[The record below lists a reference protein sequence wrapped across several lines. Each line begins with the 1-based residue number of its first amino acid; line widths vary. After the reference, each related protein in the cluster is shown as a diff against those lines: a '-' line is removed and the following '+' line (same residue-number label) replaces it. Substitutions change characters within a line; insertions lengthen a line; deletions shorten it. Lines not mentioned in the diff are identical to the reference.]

1 MQTLQD
7 LLDRTRDYLP
17 ESHRQFLR
25 DAYEFAEKSHFGQMR
40 LSGEP
45 YIQHPLNAALYLA
58 DMHLDK
64 NTIAAALLHDVIE
77 DCDVDAQEL
86 EDCFGREVAVLVN
99 GVTKLGKVE
108 YRVDVGGKAAR
119 QWKSE
124 NRRQTES
131 LRKMLLAMAEDV
143 RVLMVKLAD
152 RLHNMATISP
162 LPQDKRL
169 VIANETMDIY
179 APLAGRL
186 GMADMKWQLEDLA
199 FKELNP
205 EQYRGIADLVTENR
219 ASRESYLEKV
229 REVLSVALQDSG
241 INFKIRGRA
250 KHIYSIHQKRLKY
263 ETMGRSMDTLY
274 DLYALRVF
282 VDTVSD
288 CYAVLGTIH
297 QLWRPIPGEFDDYI
311 ANPKP
316 NLYQSLHTTINCLE
330 NNPLEIQ
337 VRTYEMDAIA
347 EHGVAAHWY
356 YKTGATNTRPTE
368 DMAWLKQV
376 LDWDYESSGP
386 EEFLETVRMDLF
398 KDEVFIYTPKGDLK
412 ELPIG
417 STPLDFAYRIHTDLG
432 HRCIGAKV
440 NGRLVSLN
448 TPLST
453 GDIVEVIASKSE
465 RGPSLDWLNQ
475 ELGFVQTAGARQSI
489 RGWFR
494 KQEREINVERGKS
507 LFAKELRRLNISFS
521 GPEVVQLL
529 GSDSEDDLYLRLGN
543 GSLTLS
549 QLDVRLATR
558 NETLPDVKY
567 SGEIAA
573 RSAPVEVLGVGDL
586 LTRMASCC
594 TPVPGDAI
602 IGFVTRSRG
611 VTVHRNTCSNIL
623 NEDEPDRIIP
633 VNWGTKTDLHP
644 VRIRIEAWD
653 RIGLL
658 RDVTTLLSGEKVNIA
673 AVSTTLLP
681 DEMCVVSLT
690 VYTASLQHLTRL
702 LLKLESI
709 KGTVNIG
716 RMAGLE

>member
-1 MQTLQD
+1 METLQD
-7 LLDRTRDYLP
+7 LLNKTATYLP
-17 ESHRQFLR
+17 ESHQQFLR
-25 DAYEFAEKSHFGQMR
+25 LAYDFAETSHAGQMR

-64 NTIAAALLHDVIE
+64 DAIAAALLHDVIE
-77 DCDVDAQEL
+77 DCEIESQQL
-86 EDCFGREVAVLVN
+86 EDYFGREVAILVN

-108 YRVDVGGKAAR
+108 YKLDLGGRAAR
-119 QWKSE
+119 QWKPE
-124 NRRQTES
+124 NKRQSES
-131 LRKMLLAMAEDV
+131 LRKMLVAMAEDV

-152 RLHNMATISP
+152 RLHNMATISA
-162 LPQDKRL
+162 LPADKRV

-186 GMADMKWQLEDLA
+186 GMADMRWQLEDLA
-199 FKELNP
+199 FKELNS
-205 EQYRGIADLVTENR
+205 EQYRGISTLLTETR
-219 ASRESYLEKV
+219 AFRENYIEQV
-229 REVLSVALQDSG
+229 HEVLSAALTNSG
-241 INFKIRGRA
+241 LSFKIVGRA

-263 ETMGRSMDTLY
+263 ETMGRNVDSVY

-288 CYAVLGTIH
+288 CYAVLGAVH

-316 NLYQSLHTTINCLE
+316 NLYQSLHTTVSCLDS
-330 NNPLEIQ
+330 NPLEIQ
-337 VRTYEMDAIA
+337 IRTYEMDAIA
-347 EHGVAAHWY
+347 NHGVAAHWY
-356 YKTGATNTRPTE
+356 YKAGESTENSTE

-376 LDWDYESSGP
+376 LHWDYESSGP

-398 KDEVFIYTPKGDLK
+398 KDEVFIYTPKGDVK
-412 ELPIG
+412 ELPVG
-417 STPLDFAYRIHTDLG
+417 ATPLDFAYRIHTDLG

-440 NGRLVSLN
+440 NARLVSLN
-448 TPLST
+448 TPLAT
-453 GDIVEVIASKSE
+453 GDTVEIITSKLE

-489 RGWFR
+489 RAWFR
-494 KQEREINVERGKS
+494 KQEREINVERGKG
-507 LFAKELRRLNISFS
+507 LFFKELRRLNINFTD
-521 GPEVVQLL
+521 PEVVHLL
-529 GSDSEDDLYLRLGN
+529 RAENDDDLYLKLGN

-549 QLDVRLATR
+549 QLDARLATR
-558 NETLPDVKY
+558 NEELPDIKY

-586 LTRMASCC
+586 LTRIASCC
-594 TPVPGDAI
+594 APVPGDAI

-611 VTVHRNTCSNIL
+611 VTIHRSTCLNIL

-633 VNWGTKTDLHP
+633 VNWGTKTDLVP

-658 RDVTTLLSGEKVNIA
+658 RDLTTLLSEEKVNIA

-690 VYTASLQHLTRL
+690 IYTASLQQLTKL

-709 KGTVNIG
+709 KGTMNVG

>member
-7 LLDRTRDYLP
+7 LLDKTGKYLP
-17 ESHRQFLR
+17 ESQGKFLR
-25 DAYEFAEKSHFGQMR
+25 DAYQFAEASHLGQMR

-64 NTIAAALLHDVIE
+64 DTIAAALLHDVIE
-77 DCDVDAQEL
+77 DCDVDPQQL
-86 EDCFGREVAVLVN
+86 EDYFGSEVARLVN

-108 YRVDVGGKAAR
+108 YKVDRGGNAAR
-119 QWKSE
+119 QWKPE
-124 NRRQTES
+124 NKRYSES
-131 LRKMLLAMAEDV
+131 LRKMLIAMAEDV

-152 RLHNMATISP
+152 RLHNMATINS
-162 LPQDKRL
+162 LPQDKRI
-169 VIANETMDIY
+169 VIANETMEIY

-186 GMADMKWQLEDLA
+186 GMADMKWRLEDLA
-199 FKELNP
+199 FRELAP
-205 EQYRGIADLVTENR
+205 EQYRGIATLLTENR
-219 ASRESYLEKV
+219 VSRETYLEKV
-229 REVLSVALQDSG
+229 REMLSVALTTNG
-241 INFKIRGRA
+241 LNFKIMGRA

-263 ETMGRSMDTLY
+263 ETMGRSVDTVY
-274 DLYALRVF
+274 DLYALRIF

-288 CYAVLGTIH
+288 CYAVLGAVH

-316 NLYQSLHTTINCLE
+316 NLYQSLHTTINCLD

-337 VRTYEMDAIA
+337 VRTYEMDAVA

-356 YKTGATNTRPTE
+356 YKTGKTKDNSTE

-398 KDEVFIYTPKGDLK
+398 KDEVFIYTPKGDVK
-412 ELPIG
+412 ELPVG
-417 STPLDFAYRIHTDLG
+417 ATPLDFAYRIHTDLG

-448 TPLST
+448 TTLAT
-453 GDIVEVIASKSE
+453 GDTVEVMTSKSE

-489 RGWFR
+489 RAWFR
-494 KQEREINVERGKS
+494 RQEREINVERGKS
-507 LFAKELRRLNISFS
+507 LLAKELRRLNLSFTD
-521 GPEVVQLL
+521 PEVLHLL
-529 GSDSEDDLYLRLGN
+529 GLENDDDLYLRLGN

-549 QLDVRLATR
+549 QLDARLTSR
-558 NETLPDVKY
+558 NEGLPDVKY

-611 VTVHRNTCSNIL
+611 VTIHRTTCSNIL

-633 VNWGTKTDLHP
+633 VNWGVKTDLHP

-690 VYTASLQHLTRL
+690 VYTPSLQQLTKL

-709 KGTVNIG
+709 KGTVNVG

>member
-1 MQTLQD
+1 VQTVQD
-7 LLDRTRDYLP
+7 LLDKTGTYLP
-17 ESHRQFLR
+17 ESHAAFLR
-25 DAYEFAEKSHFGQMR
+25 NAYDFAERAHDGQMR

-64 NTIAAALLHDVIE
+64 DTIAAALLHDVIE
-77 DCDVDAQEL
+77 DCQIESQQL
-86 EDCFGREVAVLVN
+86 EDNFGKQVAILVN
-99 GVTKLGKVE
+99 GVTKLSKVE
-108 YRVDVGGKAAR
+108 YKLDLGVQTTSQWNPENKR
-119 QWKSE
+119 QS
-124 NRRQTES
+124 ES
-131 LRKMLLAMAEDV
+131 LRKMLVAMAEDV

-152 RLHNMATISP
+152 RLHNMATISS
-162 LPQDKRL
+162 LPPDKRI
-169 VIANETMDIY
+169 VVANETMDIY

-186 GMADMKWQLEDLA
+186 GMADMRWRLEDMALR
-199 FKELNP
+199 ELNP
-205 EQYRGIADLVTENR
+205 EQYRVIADLLTENR
-219 ASRESYLEKV
+219 AFREGYIERV
-229 REVLSVALQDSG
+229 REVLSAALEKERLSFS
-241 INFKIRGRA
+241 IVGRA

-263 ETMGRSMDTLY
+263 ETMGRSVDSVY

-282 VDTVSD
+282 VDSISD
-288 CYAVLGTIH
+288 CYAVLGAVH

-311 ANPKP
+311 ANPKA
-316 NLYQSLHTTINCLE
+316 NLYQSLHTTVSCLD

-356 YKTGATNTRPTE
+356 YKNGKASGSSTE

-376 LDWDYESSGP
+376 LHWDYESSGP
-386 EEFLETVRMDLF
+386 EEFVETVRMDLF
-398 KDEVFIYTPKGDLK
+398 KDEVFIYTPKGEVK

-417 STPLDFAYRIHTDLG
+417 ATPLDFAYRIHTDLG

-448 TPLST
+448 TQLAT
-453 GDIVEVIASKSE
+453 GDTVEIITSKAE

-489 RGWFR
+489 RAWFR
-494 KQEREINVERGKS
+494 RQEREINVERGKS
-507 LFAKELRRLNISFS
+507 LLAKELRRLNISLT
-521 GPEVVQLL
+521 GPEVIHLL
-529 GSDSEDDLYLRLGN
+529 GLESDDDLYLKLGN

-549 QLDVRLATR
+549 QLDARLTSR
-558 NETLPDVKY
+558 NDTLPAVKY

-573 RSAPVEVLGVGDL
+573 RPAPVEVLGVGDL
-586 LTRMASCC
+586 LTRMAPCC
-594 TPVPGDAI
+594 MPVPGDTI

-611 VTVHRNTCSNIL
+611 VTIHRNNCLNIL
-623 NEDEPDRIIP
+623 NEDEPERIIP
-633 VNWGTKTDLHP
+633 VNWGTETDLAP

-673 AVSTTLLP
+673 SVATTLLP

-690 VYTASLQHLTRL
+690 IYTPSLQQLTKL

-709 KGTVNIG
+709 KGTVNVG